1 MSVTRADEA
10 PRPSTGPGFSDA
22 VTYSFGDLDAQL
34 FGLARVGLSPAEDGT
49 TQASGLAILFAG
61 FEPVAIRAA
70 GGLAADPTAGWD
82 AVDAAGVQTA
92 TLSALE
98 SWNVSFT
105 SDDGRSGFRLRFEA
119 ISPAGVLS
127 ADEPAA
133 VAGGTE
139 GYEQLCRVTGVATV
153 DGEER
158 AVSCLG
164 QRGHTW
170 GAPDWERIALAR
182 AVSAWLREDLAV
194 AVTAV
199 RPVKA
204 KSHADEALAASLF
217 TALDEDATVT
227 AVTIP
232 EVRLSTTTDADGRQR
247 RAGFELFRDEED
259 PGRRAAGEVLCGTS
273 LELGRLRFDCSF
285 FLWRMNGLTG
295 VGRYDVLRRAT

>member
-1 MSVTRADEA
+1 M
-10 PRPSTGPGFSDA
+10 
-22 VTYSFGDLDAQL
+22 
-34 FGLARVGLSPAEDGT
+34 
-49 TQASGLAILFAG
+49 
-61 FEPVAIRAA
+61 
-70 GGLAADPTAGWD
+70 
-82 AVDAAGVQTA
+82 
-92 TLSALE
+92 
-98 SWNVSFT
+98 
-105 SDDGRSGFRLRFEA
+105 
-119 ISPAGVLS
+119 
-127 ADEPAA
+127 
-133 VAGGTE
+133 
-139 GYEQLCRVTGVATV
+139 
-153 DGEER
+153 
-158 AVSCLG
+158 
-164 QRGHTW
+164 W